1 MASATGNMKGFYR
14 QRKTTA
20 TKKSS
25 KKSPINT
32 AILGSTAI
40 QTPATS
46 GGRKLNLQCK
56 ILYAAECNES
66 EVVLRQFDL
75 NMAYGPCVGIARLAR
90 WERAQRLGLNP
101 PQEIESLLKSGK
113 VQMESLWGG
122 RI

>member
-1 MASATGNMKGFYR
+1 MASVTGNMKGFYR

-25 KKSPINT
+25 KKSPIHT
-32 AILGSTAI
+32 AIPGSTGI
-40 QTPATS
+40 QTPATTAN
-46 GGRKLNLQCK
+46 GGKPDLQS
-56 ILYAAECNES
+56 ECNES

-101 PQEIESLLKSGK
+101 PQEIEGLLKSGK

>member
-46 GGRKLNLQCK
+46 SG
-56 ILYAAECNES
+56 AECNES

-75 NMAYGPCVGIARLAR
+75 NMAYGPCLGIARLAR

>member
-1 MASATGNMKGFYR
+1 MASTGNMKGFYR

-25 KKSPINT
+25 KKSPIPT
-32 AILGSTAI
+32 VI

-46 GGRKLNLQCK
+46 SG
-56 ILYAAECNES
+56 AECNES

-75 NMAYGPCVGIARLAR
+75 NMAYGPCLGIARLAR

>member
-1 MASATGNMKGFYR
+1 MASTGNMKGFYR

-25 KKSPINT
+25 KKSPIPT
-32 AILGSTAI
+32 VI

-46 GGRKLNLQCK
+46 SGGRNQDLQS
-56 ILYAAECNES
+56 ECNES

-75 NMAYGPCVGIARLAR
+75 NMAYGPCLGIARLAR